1 MKGRPKG
8 SSIGRPI
15 DWVLGSATEPFVTAT
30 LQPDAPTAHH
40 VGQII
45 ARRLC
50 DALVG
55 VNRSE
60 LERQTGVYRTTLKR
74 IIDGQSLPDVG
85 TIAKLEQYLQVQLW
99 PPVADQIEVG

>member
-1 MKGRPKG
+1 MTGRPKG
-8 SSIGRPI
+8 SSIGKPV
-15 DWVLGSATEPFVTAT
+15 DWIVNPSTESFVTGT
-30 LQPDAPTAHH
+30 LRPDAPTAHR

-60 LERQTGVYRTTLKR
+60 LQRQTGVYRTTLQR
-74 IIDGQSLPDVG
+74 TIDGQSLPDVA
-85 TIAKLEQYLQVQLW
+85 TVATLEHYLQVALW
-99 PPVADQIEVG
+99 PAVTDQVKVS